1 MKIVQVI
8 GVVFAIM
15 FLLAPVSAM
24 SIDQN
29 CTMVVEFQDSR
40 KPLSIPTDQIRSVT
54 FQPTFAEPVTPT
66 EVTIPKGSS
75 EVPVVVT
82 PASSV
87 SKADPVGSWSNT
99 TAASVWTITKTAGGE
114 YFCQEAGL
122 GNVKGKGYFTPGG
135 TFRIEFG
142 SGFYELRFA
151 ADNLSATGYCN
162 SVSNTFK
169 WVKSNR

>member
-29 CTMVVEFQDSR
+29 CTMVVEFNDSR

-54 FQPTFAEPVTPT
+54 FQPTFAEPGTPA
-66 EVTIPKGSS
+66 G
-75 EVPVVVT
+75 VPVTKGGSGAPIVAAT
-82 PASSV
+82 NSSV
-87 SKADPVGSWSNT
+87 GTANPVGSWSNT
-99 TAASVWTITKTAGGE
+99 TAASTWTITKTASGE

-122 GNVKGKGYFTPGG
+122 GNVNGKGHFTPSG

-151 ADNLSATGYCN
+151 PDNRSATGYCN
-162 SVSNTFK
+162 SVNNTFK
-169 WVKSNR
+169 WVKNN